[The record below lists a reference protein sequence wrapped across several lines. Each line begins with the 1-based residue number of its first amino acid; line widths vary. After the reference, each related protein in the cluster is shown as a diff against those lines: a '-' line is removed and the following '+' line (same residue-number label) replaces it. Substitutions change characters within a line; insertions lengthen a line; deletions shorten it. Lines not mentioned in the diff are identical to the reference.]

1 MVYMLLIKMK
11 QSSRLRQRHAKNVKV
26 YENGGRAATTTFV
39 QRGIGDVL
47 VTFENEA
54 NLAATD
60 FGAGQVDIVYPKYSI
75 KSESPVAVVKTVT
88 DKRYHRRGQS
98 VS

>member
-1 MVYMLLIKMK
+1 ML
-11 QSSRLRQRHAKNVKV
+11 KNVKV

-60 FGAGQVDIVYPKYSI
+60 FGAGQVDIVYPNYYWSAYVI
-75 KSESPVAVVKTVT
+75 KDIVRMTMSFM
-88 DKRYHRRGQS
+88 GFL
-98 VS
+98 